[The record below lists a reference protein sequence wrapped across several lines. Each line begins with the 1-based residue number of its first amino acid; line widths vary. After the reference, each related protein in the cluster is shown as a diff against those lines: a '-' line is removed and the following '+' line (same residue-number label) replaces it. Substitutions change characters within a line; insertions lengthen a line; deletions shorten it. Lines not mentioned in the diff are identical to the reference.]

1 MSNKKGA
8 GTVINIIKCVGGGR
22 WNDGLCIIERRERE
36 SNTKVLLVNLHI
48 TQSICV
54 EGLNFI
60 FCILILIW
68 YQILPYL
75 YPFSIIYCFLC
86 NCNGHSIAYNP
97 IIANNNSFFTLLFF
111 TAVVMVLLGVFVLS
125 YLRHY
130 YYSR

>member
-1 MSNKKGA
+1 MVVSGM
-8 GTVINIIKCVGGGR
+8 T
-22 WNDGLCIIERRERE
+22 DLCIIERRERE

-60 FCILILIW
+60 FCILIW
-68 YQILPYL
+68 YQILPYYL

-86 NCNGHSIAYNP
+86 NCNGHSIAYDP
-97 IIANNNSFFTLLFF
+97 IIANNNSFFTLFF

-125 YLRHY
+125 YLQLCLLWPCTRL
-130 YYSR
+130 SWMRSI